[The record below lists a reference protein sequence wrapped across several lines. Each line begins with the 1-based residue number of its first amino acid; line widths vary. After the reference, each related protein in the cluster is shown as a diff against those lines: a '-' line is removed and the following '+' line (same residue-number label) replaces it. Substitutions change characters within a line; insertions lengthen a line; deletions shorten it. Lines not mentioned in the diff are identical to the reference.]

1 MHNEQAIPFLLKLEA
16 DEPSFGRRVVDWLCG
31 TGKKNDEGMTS
42 EQQKEILKQMTDI
55 KETRK
60 ETVILNIFAVLL
72 MCVSIFFWAFF
83 G

>member
-1 MHNEQAIPFLLKLEA
+1 MLLNTEA
-16 DEPSFGRRVVDWLCG
+16 EEPSVGRRVVDWLCG
-31 TGKKNDEGMTS
+31 SGKKGGDEDITE
-42 EQQKEILKQMTDI
+42 EQQKEIMKQMTDI

-72 MCVSIFFWAFF
+72 MCVSVFFWAFF